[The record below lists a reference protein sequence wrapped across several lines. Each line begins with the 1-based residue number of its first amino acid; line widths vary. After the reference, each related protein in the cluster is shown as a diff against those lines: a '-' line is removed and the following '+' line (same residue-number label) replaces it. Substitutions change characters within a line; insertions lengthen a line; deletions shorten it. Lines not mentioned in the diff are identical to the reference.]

1 MEPAV
6 LTNVSDDNYAAI
18 EESFGPI
25 LVISSFKDGYVIL
38 FHGSIL

>member
-6 LTNVSDDNYAAI
+6 LTNVADDNYAAI

-25 LVISSFKDGYVIL
+25 LVISSFKDGYATVL
-38 FHGSIL
+38 HGSTS